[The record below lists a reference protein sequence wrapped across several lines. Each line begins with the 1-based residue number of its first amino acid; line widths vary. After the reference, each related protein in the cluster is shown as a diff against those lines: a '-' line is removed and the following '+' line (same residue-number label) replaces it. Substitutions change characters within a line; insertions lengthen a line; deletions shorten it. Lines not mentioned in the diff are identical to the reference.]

1 MVLLEDDGVLL
12 LEDGSELLDD
22 DGLEELL
29 DDDGLEELLD
39 EELGLDEVEL
49 LSRLELELVP
59 GVLLEVDGELLVLLL
74 VSLPEEMLLELD
86 GEDERL
92 DPEELPCD
100 DVSEPSELPC
110 VELDPIELL
119 PCVELLE
126 PLSPRVDDEELPPPC
141 TPSAESVCWSS
152 LPEELICC
160 DCWNCFRAERV
171 CGPSWPSICPVSKPL
186 SFRACCTSRTV
197 EASFC
202 DDAPCW
208 REAEDCD
215 CCELADFELLLSFAN
230 AAVEE
235 SARAAMTKW
244 RSFMVCD
251 FLSGGGSAGR
261 QELQQACA

>member
-1 MVLLEDDGVLL
+1 MELLEDDGVLL
-12 LEDGSELLDD
+12 LE
-22 DGLEELL
+22 
-29 DDDGLEELLD
+29 DDGLEELLD
-39 EELGLDEVEL
+39 EELGLDDEEP
-49 LSRLELELVP
+49 LSTLELELVL
-59 GVLLEVDGELLVLLL
+59 GLLLEVEGELLMLLL
-74 VSLPEEMLLELD
+74 VSLPDERLLELD

-92 DPEELPCD
+92 DPEELPCGEVLEPSELPCD
-100 DVSEPSELPC
+100 DVSEPSELLPC

-126 PLSPRVDDEELPPPC
+126 PLSPSVDDELPPPC

-215 CCELADFELLLSFAN
+215 CCELADFEVPLSFAN

-235 SARAAMTKW
+235 SARAAMTRW
-244 RSFMVCD
+244 RSFMVCN

>member
-1 MVLLEDDGVLL
+1 VELLE
-12 LEDGSELLDD
+12 D

-29 DDDGLEELLD
+29 DDDGLEELLVG
-39 EELGLDEVEL
+39 ELGLEDDEL
-49 LSRLELELVP
+49 LSMLELELE
-59 GVLLEVDGELLVLLL
+59 LGEL
-74 VSLPEEMLLELD
+74 PELE

-92 DPEELPCD
+92 DPEELPCGE
-100 DVSEPSELPC
+100 VLEPSELPC
-110 VELDPIELL
+110 DDVSEPRELLL
-119 PCVELLE
+119 PCVELEL
-126 PLSPRVDDEELPPPC
+126 LSPMVDDDELLPPC

-152 LPEELICC
+152 FPEELICC
-160 DCWNCFRAERV
+160 DCWNCFSAERV

-186 SFRACCTSRTV
+186 SFRACCTSRMV
-197 EASFC
+197 DASFC

-215 CCELADFELLLSFAN
+215 CCELPDFELLLSFGN

-251 FLSGGGSAGR
+251 FLSGGGGWPAARSTTRLRLIRSIADQAAGPFH
-261 QELQQACA
+261 ACKPRAPIST